1 MKKTKKVISYI
12 MLLVPLALPAG
23 CSTVSDAG
31 SSGYGNNDRRAWT
44 DDESE
49 QLRLIVERYFAQ
61 EERQKKMLTQL
72 NGSTP
77 SQPEAAAEEE
87 EPGPTLA
94 EASEELKEELAALE
108 KTGAWTAENMD
119 GSQAAQQVQ
128 CQIQFGSA
136 GATAAQAPATR
147 VIEAPDRPELPLVSG
162 PLPQP
167 AENADLPASVK
178 TTAAKKR
185 AACDFPVLVNRQ
197 VQFYLD
203 LYQGKQRKNFSRW
216 MERSSQ
222 YMPFI
227 TAELEKA
234 GLPAELA
241 YLAMIESGFDPVAYS
256 PSHAS
261 GLWQFIPSTGRNFGL
276 RVDSWADE
284 RRDPEKSTKA
294 AAAYLKVLYKQF
306 GDWHLAIAAYNAGEG
321 AVARGLKRYGAKNFW
336 ELAGHDY
343 LRLETKRYVPQMIA
357 AVLITRNPAQYGF
370 RQINYKNSFQ
380 HELVKVPAGTSLK
393 TVAASGSMSVE
404 PLRKLNQALLKD
416 QIPADAKGGWLLK
429 VPAGRSALVAA
440 NLPKAQAV
448 AVAAA
453 RPAESSA
460 SDYLS
465 HKVAKNETLSQ
476 ISKQY
481 DVSLTALLKVNS
493 LRSAELKAGQSL
505 RIPVAVQQPTLL
517 AAAAAPQPELPA
529 AAKVTH
535 KLGKGET
542 LSDLGKKYSV
552 SVAEIMKWNKIAH
565 AGKVKAGQ
573 SLTIQRPEAAQTVVA
588 AAAPAAADGAVE
600 LTASS
605 MKRKPGADLALA
617 AAAPKEKPSGLV
629 VLSGSGKRKAEA
641 AEPPVSYYKV
651 RNGDSL
657 WSISKKLEV
666 SAGDIKNWN
675 RLNSHQL
682 QPGTT
687 LVIRNG

>member
-31 SSGYGNNDRRAWT
+31 SSGYGNNDRRAGNN
-44 DDESE
+44 DESE
-49 QLRLIVERYFAQ
+49 QLRLIIERYFEQ
-61 EERQKKMLTQL
+61 EERQKQVLTQL

-77 SQPEAAAEEE
+77 SQPEAAVEDE

-94 EASEELKEELAALE
+94 EASEELKEELTALE
-108 KTGAWTAENMD
+108 KTGAWTAENVD
-119 GSQAAQQVQ
+119 GSQVTQQVQ

-136 GATAAQAPATR
+136 GTTTAQAPETR
-147 VIEAPDRPELPLVSG
+147 VIAAPDRPELPLVSG

-167 AENADLPASVK
+167 AENADLPASVN
-178 TTAAKKR
+178 TTAKKR
-185 AACDFPVLVNRQ
+185 TACDFPVLVNRQ
-197 VQFYLD
+197 VQFYLN

-216 MERSSQ
+216 LERSSQ
-222 YMPFI
+222 YMSFI

-234 GLPAELA
+234 GLPVELA

-294 AAAYLKVLYKQF
+294 AASYLKALYKQF

-321 AVARGLKRYGAKNFW
+321 AVARGLKRYGAKSFW
-336 ELAGHDY
+336 ELASHGY

-404 PLRKLNQALLKD
+404 QLRKLNQALLKD
-416 QIPADAKGGWLLK
+416 QIPADAKGGWLLN
-429 VPAGRSALVAA
+429 VPSGRSALVAA
-440 NLPKAQAV
+440 NLPKAHAV
-448 AVAAA
+448 AVAVTS
-453 RPAESSA
+453 RPVESPA

-465 HKVAKNETLSQ
+465 HKVAKNETLGQ
-476 ISKQY
+476 ISKKY

-517 AAAAAPQPELPA
+517 AAAATQPELPA

-542 LSDLGKKYSV
+542 LSDLGKKYKV
-552 SVAEIMKWNKIAH
+552 SVAEIMNWNKIAH
-565 AGKVKAGQ
+565 AGKVKSGQ
-573 SLTIQRPEAAQTVVA
+573 TLTIQLPEMTAQIASSVT
-588 AAAPAAADGAVE
+588 APAAEEIAE

-605 MKRKPGADLALA
+605 MKRKPGAELAMS
-617 AAAPKEKPSGLV
+617 AAPKAKTPELV
-629 VLSGSGKRKAEA
+629 VLSGSIKRKAATA
-641 AEPPVSYYKV
+641 AESPVSYYKV

-675 RLNSHQL
+675 RLNGHKL
-682 QPGTT
+682 QPGTK
-687 LVIRNG
+687 LMIKNG